1 MGIQNWSN
9 DTLLVDLPD
18 EPDLQEELE
27 EVARLVRD
35 RGACDV
41 VMDFSAVTLLN
52 STCLARL
59 LQLRQQLL
67 DRGRRL
73 VLCNISRL
81 IHGILSVT
89 GLTRVFEI
97 MADRSDALAAVA
109 LLTDRLPSGP
119 GAKITPEWFWP

>member
-18 EPDLQEELE
+18 EPDLQAELE
-27 EVARLVRD
+27 EVAHLVRD

-52 STCLARL
+52 SSCLANL
-59 LQLRQQLL
+59 LQLRKLLL

-73 VLCNISRL
+73 VLCNVGRL
-81 IHGILSVT
+81 THGILSVT
-89 GLTRVFEI
+89 GLAGVFEI
-97 MADRSDALAAVA
+97 RADRSDALATVS
-109 LLTDRLPSGP
+109 LFETTTENPN
-119 GAKITPEWFWP
+119 E